1 MEWRINWCIIF
12 YLRYSRLFWI
22 YLKKT
27 RRKNCNPS
35 IRPYTNKTENRIT
48 FEIKTG
54 YYLKLLTPEIMTLF
68 GDTKRKITKDENG
81 GIVPHLE
88 TT

>member
-1 MEWRINWCIIF
+1 M
-12 YLRYSRLFWI
+12 
-22 YLKKT
+22 
-27 RRKNCNPS
+27 
-35 IRPYTNKTENRIT
+35 RPYTNKTENRIT